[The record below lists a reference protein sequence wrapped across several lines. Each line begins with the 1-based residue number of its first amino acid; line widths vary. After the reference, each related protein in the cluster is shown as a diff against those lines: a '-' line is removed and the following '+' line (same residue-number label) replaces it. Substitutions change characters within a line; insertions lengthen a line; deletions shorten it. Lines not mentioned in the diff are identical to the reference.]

1 VAGPFD
7 YLFNDSSTS
16 NNLPGVTTSIKVDT
30 PSQNTTTGSTYV
42 EPDPTYVEPDP
53 AIVDGFNVNNVILSP
68 NNRRYPTFKDPETAA
83 KYETGLRNFM
93 RATDRTD
100 MDPYGRSG
108 MFYRP
113 GINRRLGREG
123 GRFGNNGLPQVSID
137 AINRL
142 AYNQYLGLQS
152 GIGFRR
158 GGKYGDDPVPG
169 YAPALKLGSDTP
181 GGKVVA
187 APQPGGS
194 GSFLPPLA
202 GLFESLFG
210 SPNTMRT
217 LDNMGVDY
225 SNMGVDAAMGIS
237 PVASGSSVATVN
249 PNQTSSVA
257 TVNPNQT
264 SSVATINPV
273 IVADSKD
280 EADAFEL
287 LTNLKAEVPLTPAEM
302 LAASSAPS
310 GYSGP
315 FTSQVA
321 QDIYMSGSDTP
332 VSVFS
337 GGIGTG
343 GTGDST
349 ISSQPGVAGL
359 DTSQEDIERSEVRQ
373 DFFEDLLNEFRRDN
387 PYEPVPSAQSLAPS
401 ADAPIDLTAGLGEEL
416 VGTTL
421 TAAID
426 RTDDPAFANVIES
439 VIKRGL
445 KQGQSPAELAAETNA
460 LMKRVDELR
469 ASGSSLVSAQ
479 LQAQAELNRRRAG
492 VGG

>member
-1 VAGPFD
+1 MAGPFD

-16 NNLPGVTTSIKVDT
+16 NNLPGVST
-30 PSQNTTTGSTYV
+30 PSQGTTTGSTYV

-53 AIVDGFNVNNVILSP
+53 VVVDGFNVNNVILGS
-68 NNRRYPTFKDPETAA
+68 NNRRYPTFKDPETAKA
-83 KYETGLRNFM
+83 YETGLRNFM

-113 GINRRLGREG
+113 GIDRRLGREG
-123 GRFGNNGLPQVSID
+123 GRFGNAGLDQTSID

-152 GIGFRR
+152 GIGFRK
-158 GGKYGDDPVPG
+158 GGKGDPIPG

-187 APQPGGS
+187 APQPGES

-202 GLFESLFG
+202 GLVEGLFG

-225 SNMGVDAAMGIS
+225 SNMGIDAAMGTS
-237 PVASGSSVATVN
+237 PAASGSSAATVI
-249 PNQTSSVA
+249 PNQTSSA
-257 TVNPNQT
+257 
-264 SSVATINPV
+264 ATINPV
-273 IVADSKD
+273 IVADNKD
-280 EADAFEL
+280 EAEAFEL
-287 LTNLKAEVPLTPAEM
+287 LTNLKAEVPPTTAEI

-315 FTSQVA
+315 FTSQTA
-321 QDIYMSGSDTP
+321 EDIYMSGSDTP

-343 GTGDST
+343 GMGDST
-349 ISSQPGVAGL
+349 ISNQPSVPDL
-359 DTSQEDIERSEVRQ
+359 NTSLEDIEQSEVRQ
-373 DFFEDLLNEFRRDN
+373 DLFEDLLEQFRREN
-387 PYEPVPSAQSLAPS
+387 PSEPLPSAQSLTPSTGAPV
-401 ADAPIDLTAGLGEEL
+401 DLTAGLGEEL
-416 VGTTL
+416 LGTRS

-445 KQGQSPAELAAETNA
+445 KQGQSPAELAAEHNA
-460 LMKRVDELR
+460 VMKRAVEIMRETGSEDVVTARRTAQTEMRL
-469 ASGSSLVSAQ
+469 AKAKAALGISG
-479 LQAQAELNRRRAG
+479 
-492 VGG
+492 

>member
-53 AIVDGFNVNNVILSP
+53 AIVDGFNVNNVILGP

-83 KYETGLRNFM
+83 KYEIGLRNFM

-123 GRFGNNGLPQVSID
+123 GRFGNNGLPQASID

-152 GIGFRR
+152 GIGFRK
-158 GGKYGDDPVPG
+158 GGKGDPVPG

-187 APQPGGS
+187 APQPGKS

-202 GLFESLFG
+202 GLFEGLFG

-257 TVNPNQT
+257 T
-264 SSVATINPV
+264 INPV

-287 LTNLKAEVPLTPAEM
+287 LTNLKAEVPPTTAEI

-310 GYSGP
+310 GYTGP

-321 QDIYMSGSDTP
+321 EDIYMSGSDTP

-349 ISSQPGVAGL
+349 ISSQPSVAGL
-359 DTSQEDIERSEVRQ
+359 DTSQEDIERSEASQ
-373 DFFEDLLNEFRRDN
+373 DFFEDLLKEFRRDN

-439 VIKRGL
+439 VIKRGPPTTGAEVA
-445 KQGQSPAELAAETNA
+445 QRNAEGRAVIQRVAEL
-460 LMKRVDELR
+460 M
-469 ASGSSLVSAQ
+469 ASGSSLDSAQ